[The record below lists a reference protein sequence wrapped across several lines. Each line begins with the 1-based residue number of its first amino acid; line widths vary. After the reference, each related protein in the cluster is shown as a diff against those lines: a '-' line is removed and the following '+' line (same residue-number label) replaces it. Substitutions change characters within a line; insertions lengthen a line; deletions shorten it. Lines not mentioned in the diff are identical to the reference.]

1 MEQSPFKLPYK
12 FVLELTTLVARVVSE
27 LAIVH
32 NILPTSENI
41 YETGKQVIAIGLS
54 LCAAS
59 KHADAETTIKDVT
72 NINETISKSIH
83 SLQDKLEALPKIVD
97 KNMN

>member
-1 MEQSPFKLPYK
+1 MESPLTLPYK
-12 FVLELTTLVARVVSE
+12 FVLELTTLVARIVSE

-32 NILPTSENI
+32 SITPTPENI

-59 KHADAETTIKDVT
+59 KHADADTTIKDIT
-72 NINETISKSIH
+72 NMNSTISESVR
-83 SLQDKLEALPKIVD
+83 SLQDRLDALPKVVD
-97 KNMN
+97 KNVN